1 MKLGDLYMHYKQKK
15 YYYYGIVLPLKQFRG
30 RMNTVQATTLVY
42 DAHTPEGKGIQQV
55 QLYIHEG
62 INFINRETP
71 HVIYQSEDKEF
82 WAREVDDFFGIVNVT
97 SQKVVKRFEKI
108 NNEKHRENPD
118 KIGDKKGEF

>member
-1 MKLGDLYMHYKQKK
+1 MHYKQKK

-30 RMNTVQATTLVY
+30 RMSTVQATTLVY
-42 DAHTPEGKGIQQV
+42 DAHTPEGEGIQQV

-71 HVIYQSEDKEF
+71 HVIYQSEDNEF

-97 SQKVVKRFEKI
+97 TQKVVKRFEKI

-118 KIGDKKGEF
+118 KTGDKKGEF